1 MKIETG
7 PEVNKQRKFV
17 RQKRYFRRRNTGHKI
32 QPVRR
37 MIQLSFFLIILWIG
51 FEFARFVHQLEQ
63 GIVPTVS
70 RPPGVEGFLPIS
82 ALISLKYW
90 SLTGVFN
97 TIHPSAL
104 VLLLII
110 LVTAIFLKKGF
121 CSWVCP
127 VGFISELLTKL
138 HKMVFDRQF
147 KLATWLDYPLRTLK
161 YLLMLFFLF
170 AVFVQMRLVDLH
182 HFIYS
187 PYNKIADIKMLR
199 FFTEMSSVTFW
210 TLLILVAFSFAIP
223 YFWCRYLCPYGAL
236 LGGLSFLSPFKI
248 HRVKENCIDCE
259 KCSKICP
266 AKIKVHQ
273 VKQVWSDECHACLS
287 CVDVCPV
294 KDTLHFSAKEK
305 QFKLPGKIY
314 AFLIVFV
321 FILGIAIARLGGFW
335 QNEISIKEYQYH
347 IRHLNDPAYQHNRGQ
362 VPEYDENSWK

>member
-1 MKIETG
+1 MEVETG

-17 RQKRYFRRRNTGHKI
+17 RQKRSFRRRNTGHKI

-37 MIQLSFFLIILWIG
+37 IIQLSFFLITLWIG
-51 FEFARFVHQLEQ
+51 FEFAQFVHQLEQ
-63 GIVPTVS
+63 GIIPTVS

-90 SLTGVFN
+90 LLTGVFN

-110 LVTAIFLKKGF
+110 LVSAIFLKKGF

-210 TLLILVAFSFAIP
+210 TLLILVVFSFAIQ
-223 YFWCRYLCPYGAL
+223 YFWCRFLCPYGAL

-248 HRVKENCIDCE
+248 HRGLVG
-259 KCSKICP
+259 S
-266 AKIKVHQ
+266 
-273 VKQVWSDECHACLS
+273 
-287 CVDVCPV
+287 
-294 KDTLHFSAKEK
+294 
-305 QFKLPGKIY
+305 GKMK
-314 AFLIVFV
+314 F
-321 FILGIAIARLGGFW
+321 
-335 QNEISIKEYQYH
+335 Q
-347 IRHLNDPAYQHNRGQ
+347 
-362 VPEYDENSWK
+362 